1 MTLKIDRQSSGDE
14 LVVRLIGNLGV
25 EHLPEVTTEVRL
37 EGRRVVID
45 VSEVTLISIEG
56 IRLLNACEDDG
67 IVVSTRRRTSW
78 SGWPSNVELGRHGV
92 DRSTTVECALFE
104 VQTTMLRLQ
113 SPLARRIPSKRFERS
128 TKCRLVRES
137 CLQRYLR

>member
-14 LVVRLIGNLGV
+14 LVVRLIGNVGV

-45 VSEVTLISIEG
+45 VSEVTLISMEG

-67 IVVSTRRRTSW
+67 IAVINASPYILEWMALERRV
-78 SGWPSNVELGRHGV
+78 GPP
-92 DRSTTVECALFE
+92 RS
-104 VQTTMLRLQ
+104 
-113 SPLARRIPSKRFERS
+113 
-128 TKCRLVRES
+128 
-137 CLQRYLR
+137 

>member
-67 IVVSTRRRTSW
+67 IAVINASPYILEWLALERRV
-78 SGWPSNVELGRHGV
+78 GPP
-92 DRSTTVECALFE
+92 RS
-104 VQTTMLRLQ
+104 
-113 SPLARRIPSKRFERS
+113 
-128 TKCRLVRES
+128 
-137 CLQRYLR
+137 

>member
-1 MTLKIDRQSSGDE
+1 MTLKIDKQSSGDE

-25 EHLPEVTTEVRL
+25 EHLAEVRL

-67 IVVSTRRRTSW
+67 IAVINASPYILEWLALERRV
-78 SGWPSNVELGRHGV
+78 GP
-92 DRSTTVECALFE
+92 
-104 VQTTMLRLQ
+104 
-113 SPLARRIPSKRFERS
+113 PRR
-128 TKCRLVRES
+128 
-137 CLQRYLR
+137 

>member
-37 EGRRVVID
+37 EARRVVID

-67 IVVSTRRRTSW
+67 IAVINASPYILEWLALERRV
-78 SGWPSNVELGRHGV
+78 GP
-92 DRSTTVECALFE
+92 
-104 VQTTMLRLQ
+104 
-113 SPLARRIPSKRFERS
+113 PRR
-128 TKCRLVRES
+128 
-137 CLQRYLR
+137 

>member
-45 VSEVTLISIEG
+45 VSEVTLID
-56 IRLLNACEDDG
+56 R
-67 IVVSTRRRTSW
+67 VHVSSSEHRRSW
-78 SGWPSNVELGRHGV
+78 RMRPFLSVLSFG
-92 DRSTTVECALFE
+92 
-104 VQTTMLRLQ
+104 
-113 SPLARRIPSKRFERS
+113 
-128 TKCRLVRES
+128 
-137 CLQRYLR
+137 

>member
-25 EHLPEVTTEVRL
+25 EHLPEVTAEVRL

-45 VSEVTLISIEG
+45 VSEVTLIGMVG

-67 IVVSTRRRTSW
+67 IAVISASPYILEWMALERRV
-78 SGWPSNVELGRHGV
+78 GPP
-92 DRSTTVECALFE
+92 RS
-104 VQTTMLRLQ
+104 
-113 SPLARRIPSKRFERS
+113 
-128 TKCRLVRES
+128 
-137 CLQRYLR
+137 